1 MYKNF
6 NQMKVLLSLI
16 LGTTLFASS
25 LLAQSEEM
33 PAVFKLGNN
42 EKGYEALN
50 QAYSQTLL
58 EVSNFDTQKAFDSW
72 MDMMQE
78 MQEYSKKIRFDIKG
92 VKVWLHVYWNEDG
105 SLSHV
110 GYLLRPDSRNI
121 DELEMAAF
129 FKTFMGRYKLPV
141 SSSKKF
147 SHYTGANFPIYS
159 EKVNN

>member
-1 MYKNF
+1 MFKNF
-6 NQMKVLLSLI
+6 NPMKVVLSLI
-16 LGTTLFASS
+16 LGTTLFAST
-25 LLAQSEEM
+25 LVAQTQDM
-33 PAVFKLGNN
+33 PAVFKLGDY
-42 EKGYEALN
+42 EEGYEALN

-58 EVSNFDTQKAFDSW
+58 EVSDFDTQKAFDTW
-72 MDMMQE
+72 MGMMRE
-78 MQEYSKKIRFDIKG
+78 MEDYSKKIRFDIKG
-92 VKVWLHVYWNEDG
+92 IKVWLHVFWNEDG
-105 SLSHV
+105 SISHI

-121 DELEMAAF
+121 DALELAAF

>member
-1 MYKNF
+1 
-6 NQMKVLLSLI
+6 MKFVLTLI
-16 LGTTLFASS
+16 LGTTLFATTLS
-25 LLAQSEEM
+25 AQSEEM
-33 PAVFKLGNN
+33 PEVFRLGEN

-50 QAYSQTLL
+50 QTYSQTLL
-58 EVSNFDTQKAFDSW
+58 EVSNFDTQKAFNAW
-72 MDMMQE
+72 MDMMKE
-78 MQEYSKKIRFDIKG
+78 MEEYAKKIRFDIKG
-92 VKVWLHVYWNEDG
+92 VKVWLHVFWNEDG